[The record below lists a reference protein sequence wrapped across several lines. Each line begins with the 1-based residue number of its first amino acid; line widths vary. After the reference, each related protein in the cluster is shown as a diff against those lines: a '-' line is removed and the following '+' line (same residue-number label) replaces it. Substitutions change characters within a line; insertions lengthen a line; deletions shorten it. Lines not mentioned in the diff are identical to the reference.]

1 MNTQPRTARPE
12 SWGPLTTTDLLARL
26 RAEHNQRCEEAN
38 RAGHHPSPAALIAW
52 EALRQQF
59 GPGPLDPAEPG
70 PFNPARLPFHAR
82 ATIREV
88 QTRTWYA

>member
-1 MNTQPRTARPE
+1 MHTQPRTARPE
-12 SWGPLTTTDLLARL
+12 LWGPLTTTDLLARL
-26 RAEHNQRCEEAN
+26 RAEHNRRCEEAN

-52 EALRQQF
+52 EGLRPQY
-59 GPGPLDPAEPG
+59 GG
-70 PFNPARLPFHAR
+70 PFNPTCLPFHAR

>member
-12 SWGPLTTTDLLARL
+12 SWGPLSLADLLGRL
-26 RAEHNQRCEEAN
+26 AAEHGRACSEAN

-52 EALRQQF
+52 EALRPQY
-59 GPGPLDPAEPG
+59 GG
-70 PFNPARLPFHAR
+70 PFNPTCLPFHAR